1 MTTLHDIMETC
12 GAFNGDE
19 AEKWIGELT
28 EVLAKVECKRRV
40 NLPDWGRLNALQ
52 KQDCRDVAQR
62 YLTAMVDFFQS
73 KLDAEAE

>member
-1 MTTLHDIMETC
+1 MTSLKDIAELC

-40 NLPDWGRLNALQ
+40 NLPAWSKLNALQ
-52 KQDCRDVAQR
+52 KQDCRDIAQR
-62 YLTAMVDFFQS
+62 YLKAMVDFFQA
-73 KLDAEAE
+73 KLDSED